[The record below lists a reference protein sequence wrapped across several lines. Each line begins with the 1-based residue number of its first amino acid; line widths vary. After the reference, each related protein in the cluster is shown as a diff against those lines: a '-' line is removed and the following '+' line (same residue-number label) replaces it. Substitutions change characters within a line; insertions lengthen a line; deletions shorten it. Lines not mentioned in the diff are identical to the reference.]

1 MGHGGF
7 GKSLD
12 DVNSAYSLLKKHVNG
27 RMPGLS
33 LQLNRRFN

>member
-1 MGHGGF
+1 MEGG

-12 DVNSAYSLLKKHVNG
+12 DVGSAYSLPKKRGNG